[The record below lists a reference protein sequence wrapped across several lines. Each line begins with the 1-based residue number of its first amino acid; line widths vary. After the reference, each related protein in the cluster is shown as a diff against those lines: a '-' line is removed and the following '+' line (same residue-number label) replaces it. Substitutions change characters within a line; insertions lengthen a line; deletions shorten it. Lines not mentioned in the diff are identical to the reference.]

1 MCRRLATNRRNSAR
15 RGIQLFLE
23 SIHRSVGD
31 LGGRG
36 LQAGNSW
43 EFPLYRFMRHAA
55 VVLSVFLV
63 TVMLG
68 DAANARRYASVVI
81 DADTGEVIY
90 ARQAN
95 AQRIPASL
103 VKMMTLY
110 MTFEALAT
118 GKLKLTQRLRVSK
131 TAAGRSPTK
140 LGLKPGNTIKVE
152 DAILGLITKSAND
165 AATVLAEALSGT
177 EPKFARAMTIRGRK
191 LGMKRTIFRNASGL
205 PNRRQ
210 RSTAF
215 DLAVLAR
222 ALIRDFPQHYHYFAT
237 QNFRYGRK
245 VYKNHNKLLTSYVGA
260 DGIKTGYTRASGF
273 NMAISAKRDNRRLIG
288 VIIGGRTGRSRDQHT
303 AKLLDDAFATLT
315 KPVKVSKSTK
325 PDNATA
331 TLRGIK
337 PPALPGSS
345 PQRPV
350 VARGNW
356 AIQVGAFQRIAAAR
370 QQIHRAASVVPSLLH
385 GRQVSIIAVN
395 DAGRD
400 LYRARLTG
408 VTEGVAHEAC
418 AVLRERDF
426 ECLPVPPTPPT
437 IN

>member
-1 MCRRLATNRRNSAR
+1 M
-15 RGIQLFLE
+15 
-23 SIHRSVGD
+23 
-31 LGGRG
+31 
-36 LQAGNSW
+36 
-43 EFPLYRFMRHAA
+43 YRFMRHAA

-325 PDNATA
+325 PNDATA
-331 TLRGIK
+331 TL
-337 PPALPGSS
+337 
-345 PQRPV
+345 
-350 VARGNW
+350 RGNW

-426 ECLPVPPTPPT
+426 DCLPVPPTPPT